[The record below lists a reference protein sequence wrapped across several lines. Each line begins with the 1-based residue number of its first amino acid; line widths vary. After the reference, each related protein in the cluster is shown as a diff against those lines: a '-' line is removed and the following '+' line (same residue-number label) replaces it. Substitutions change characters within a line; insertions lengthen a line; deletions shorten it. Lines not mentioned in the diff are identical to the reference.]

1 MRKDSLLVILQQALA
16 SGERFSDDGMPNSIL
31 ETISLKSQS
40 KSSACVI
47 WLHGLG
53 ADGND
58 FAPVVK
64 VLNLSHIHFILPHA
78 PYRNVT
84 LNNGYEMRAWYDLY
98 GLSKDSKQDEVGI
111 RESQTEIEAI
121 IQQKIKE
128 GIPAE
133 RIAIAGFSQ
142 GGAIALHTALR
153 YQDKLAGVLAL
164 STYLPIS
171 ATLPKEKSKANQNIP
186 IFMAHGSFDEV
197 ITIQTSQHSRDF
209 MQAEHYEVEW
219 HEYPMAHSVNLD
231 EIEDI
236 RAFLLRILP
245 E

>member
-1 MRKDSLLVILQQALA
+1 MLDFITINAL
-16 SGERFSDDGMPNSIL
+16 
-31 ETISLKSQS
+31 TKTT
-40 KSSACVI
+40 ACVI

-53 ADGND
+53 ADGHD
-58 FAPVVK
+58 FESVVQA
-64 VLNLSHIHFILPHA
+64 LNLPYIQFVLPHA
-78 PYRNVT
+78 PYRKIT
-84 LNNGYEMRAWYDLY
+84 LNNGYEMRAWYDLF
-98 GLSKDSKQDEVGI
+98 GLNKDSKQDELGI
-111 RESQTEIEAI
+111 RASQAEIEAI
-121 IQQKIKE
+121 IQQKISE

-142 GGAIALHTALR
+142 GGAIALQTALR
-153 YQDKLAGVLAL
+153 YPKKLGGVLAL

-171 ATLPKEKSKANQNIP
+171 ATLPTEKSTENQAIP
-186 IFMAHGSFDEV
+186 IFMAHGTFDEV